1 MADPPVSR
9 PCIAD
14 GHVFSAL
21 AAVLVAA
28 CGMLALG
35 RPNTVAAQ
43 APPCAESMGELT
55 VVEGAVELQT
65 SGRADWRSGTS
76 GSPVCL
82 GDTIRVARA
91 ARALL
96 TLPDGSTLK
105 LDENTTVVLERAAP
119 TGGSLVELLRGLIH
133 VISRDPRQLRFTT
146 PHINA
151 GLEGTEFDLGVNE
164 AADQTEVAVLEGVVR
179 VTSPSGELSVSRDQL
194 GVGKT
199 GQAPFATP
207 LPQPIELMRWT
218 SHARAIFDGELP
230 HPEAAPTAAEST
242 DPEFFARRAAARL
255 ATARIDAASAD
266 IAAAFA
272 VRPDHP
278 SALAVQAMIALAR
291 GDLAAATSAAR
302 TAADRE
308 AHGVAV
314 LLALSYAEQARG
326 DLAAAERAARA
337 AMTEDP
343 ASGLAAARSAELRL
357 GAGDYAAAATLASHA
372 RDLAPALSDPLVVL
386 GFAELA
392 AFATERAERALR
404 EAAALAPQAPEPRL
418 GLALVA
424 ARRGDIAES
433 RRQLELAVANDPT
446 DGLTR
451 SYMSKLYEMER
462 RTELTATQLEIAQDL
477 SPDDATPWLYA
488 ALSDLH
494 RNRPI
499 EALHSLRGAAARNG
513 DEAPFRSS
521 LILDDDLA
529 TRSAG
534 IARIYT
540 SLGFGRLALLDAW
553 RAVDAAPTDY
563 SGHRL
568 LADAYATEPRHEI
581 ARVSELL
588 VAQLLQPANVTPIKP
603 QLGQPGLNLTQRI
616 GPSPLSFDEFSA
628 PIARQGPRLSL
639 SSIAGGNGT
648 VGSELTVAGFNDRLS
663 YSAGHYRVDTDG
675 FRPNNDF
682 GQTIANAFVQFRPSE
697 ALNVQAELRAVRE
710 QQGDLTTAFDANAF
724 SRTQRRDQ
732 NIDALRVGAHRRLSE
747 SGSILLSL
755 VHQNVLTEIR
765 DPGLFD
771 VRFERSGYSADLQYL
786 HTSGKHRLL
795 SGLVY
800 SAQDET
806 TASSFNPS
814 LPPIGTDADLRHV
827 SAYGYW
833 HRDLSQTLTL
843 TLGSSLDR
851 VDDAASDDAFNP
863 KLGLVWRPIAG
874 TTVRVAAFETLY
886 GSLTT
891 SPQNPQPRLEPVQVA
906 GFTQL
911 ITAGIADRSTV
922 RGLGVDHALS
932 GRLLIGAEMTYRA
945 TDRPLLVPGSNEIIE
960 RTRLDEHLGQ
970 AYALF
975 TPTDRVALSVRHE
988 RARHTSEPV
997 SYFGMVRGK
1006 TRRTPLEARYF
1017 FGNGL
1022 TLGAR
1027 ATRVQQDGLFEGPPP
1042 SPFDPPTLT
1051 PGSDE
1056 FVIFDAFASYRLPNR
1071 RGIVSLNADNLLDEQ
1086 FWFQDVDPTNP
1097 TLIPERFLS
1106 VRFTLAFD

>member
-9 PCIAD
+9 PHIAD
-14 GHVFSAL
+14 SHVMSAL
-21 AAVLVAA
+21 AAAVVAA
-28 CGMLALG
+28 CGALALG
-35 RPNTVAAQ
+35 SASNVAAQ
-43 APPCAESMGELT
+43 AQPCADTIGELT
-55 VVEGAVELQT
+55 VVEGAVELQA
-65 SGRADWRSGTS
+65 SGSADWRFGTS

-105 LDENTTVVLERAAP
+105 FDENTTVVLERAVPA
-119 TGGSLVELLRGLIH
+119 GGSLIELLRGLIH

-151 GLEGTEFDLGVNE
+151 GLEGTEFDIGVNE
-164 AADQTEVAVLEGVVR
+164 TANQTEIAVLEGVVR
-179 VTSPSGELSVSRDQL
+179 VTSPYGDLSVSRDQL

-199 GQAPFATP
+199 GQAPVATP

-218 SHARAIFDGELP
+218 SHSRAIFDDELP
-230 HPEAAPTAAEST
+230 SPEAAPTGADSG
-242 DPEFFARRAAARL
+242 DPEFWARRAAARL
-255 ATARIDAASAD
+255 GTGRIDAAAAD
-266 IAAAFA
+266 LAAAFA
-272 VRPDHP
+272 READHP

-302 TAADRE
+302 SATDRD
-308 AHGVAV
+308 AQGVAG

-326 DLAAAERAARA
+326 DLATAERAARA
-337 AMTEDP
+337 ALAADP
-343 ASGLAAARSAELRL
+343 ASALAAARSAELRL
-357 GAGDYAAAATLASHA
+357 GAGDYTAAIALANRAH
-372 RDLAPALSDPLVVL
+372 DLAPGLSEPLVVL

-392 AFATERAERALR
+392 AFAPDSAESALR

-451 SYMSKLYEMER
+451 SYMAKLYEMER
-462 RTELTATQLEIAQDL
+462 RPELTATQLEIAQDL
-477 SPDDATPWLYA
+477 SPYDATPWLYA

-494 RNRPI
+494 ANRPI

-513 DEAPFRSS
+513 DDAAFRSS
-521 LILDDDLA
+521 LVLDDDLA

-534 IARIYT
+534 IGRIYT
-540 SLGFGRLALLDAW
+540 SVGFGRLAMLDAW

-616 GPSPLSFDEFSA
+616 GPSPLSFDEFTA

-648 VGSELTVAGFNDRLS
+648 AGTELTVAGLHDRLS
-663 YSAGHYRVDTDG
+663 YSAGHYQVETDG

-682 GQTIANAFVQFRPSE
+682 DQTIANAFVQFRPND
-697 ALNVQAELRAVRE
+697 ATNVQAEVRAVR
-710 QQGDLTTAFDANAF
+710 QNQGDLTAAFDREAY
-724 SRTQRRDQ
+724 SEDQRTVQD
-732 NIDALRVGAHRRLSE
+732 IDVLRLGVHRRVSE
-747 SGSILLSL
+747 DGALLVSL
-755 VHQNVLTEIR
+755 IHQDVASRIATPGFFEMDIER
-765 DPGLFD
+765 D
-771 VRFERSGYSADLQYL
+771 GYSADVQYL
-786 HTSGKHRLL
+786 VDASSTRVQSGVL
-795 SGLVY
+795 Y
-800 SAQDET
+800 SAQDERSA
-806 TASSFNPS
+806 ASLAPS
-814 LPPIGTDADLRHV
+814 LPLRSSEARLRHV
-827 SAYGYW
+827 GAYSYW
-833 HRDLSQTLTL
+833 HRDVLDALTV
-843 TLGSSLDR
+843 TLGASLDR
-851 VDDAASDDAFNP
+851 VEDQVSDDELNP
-863 KLGLVWRPIAG
+863 KFGVVWRPSPD
-874 TTVRVAAFETLY
+874 TTVRAAAFRTLY

-911 ITAGIADRSTV
+911 VTGGIADRSMV
-922 RGLGVDHALS
+922 SGIGIDHAVTSNLW
-932 GRLLIGAEMTYRA
+932 IGAEFI
-945 TDRPLLVPGSNEIIE
+945 DRETERPIVLALTTPTIE
-960 RTRLDEHLGQ
+960 KTRLDERAQQ
-970 AYALF
+970 AYVLL
-975 TPTDRVALSVRHE
+975 TPTDELALSVRHE
-988 RARHTSEPV
+988 RARHTSEPL
-997 SYFGMVRGK
+997 SYFGMLLGK
-1006 TRRTPLEARYF
+1006 TRRTPFEARYF

-1027 ATRVQQDGLFEGPPP
+1027 ATHVQQDGVFEGPPP

-1051 PGSDE
+1051 AGSDE
-1056 FVIFDAFASYRLPNR
+1056 FVIVDAFASYRLPNR

-1086 FWFQDVDPTNP
+1086 FRFQDVDPTNP